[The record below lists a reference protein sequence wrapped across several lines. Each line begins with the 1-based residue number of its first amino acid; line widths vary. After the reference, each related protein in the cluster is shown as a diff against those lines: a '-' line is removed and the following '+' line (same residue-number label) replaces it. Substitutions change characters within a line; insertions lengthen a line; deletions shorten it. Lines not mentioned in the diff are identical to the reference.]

1 MPLPITTLGSDALP
15 LASSTSAC
23 SSGVRY
29 TSPRGAR
36 KSGFITSR
44 WIAGS
49 SSAVG
54 TRIARSA
61 TAGTPWKLW

>member
-1 MPLPITTLGSDALP
+1 MPLPITMLGTEELP
-15 LASSTSAC
+15 LASSTRAC

-54 TRIARSA
+54 TRMARSG
-61 TAGTPWKLW
+61 TAGTPWKL